1 MKINISTFNTIRPI
15 LESCFGFNIQ
25 EITTELSNIYDKQVQ
40 EDRFDKELAKN
51 IHIQKMNIKY

>member
-1 MKINISTFNTIRPI
+1 MKIDISIFNTIRPF

-40 EDRFDKELAKN
+40 EDRFDKELAKS